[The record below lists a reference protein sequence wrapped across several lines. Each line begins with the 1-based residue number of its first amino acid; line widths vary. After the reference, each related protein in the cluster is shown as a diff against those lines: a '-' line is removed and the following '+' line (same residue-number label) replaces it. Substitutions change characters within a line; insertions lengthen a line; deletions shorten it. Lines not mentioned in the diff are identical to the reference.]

1 MPRRRFYAHPTS
13 FTLDRSRVALGREES
28 AHLINVLRL
37 RAGAEV
43 YVFDGEGREYVCT
56 VAASEGRRG
65 TAAREVVLDV
75 QGEVEPA
82 SAESPLDLTLA
93 AALLKGEKF
102 DTVVQKATE
111 LGAARVVPVLTER
124 GEVRWP
130 GRDGGESE
138 SAAAVKRVA
147 RWERIAIEA
156 AKQSGR
162 ARVPQVRAPIHLT
175 TLLSEVAHDLDGVG
189 ERRVFFTERGGRGL
203 VETVNDWPAVP
214 SRVTA
219 VVGPEG
225 GWEDGEIEQAVQA
238 GWCAVTLGGRVLRAE
253 TAAVVAAALLQHLCG
268 DLR

>member
-13 FTLDRSRVALGREES
+13 FTLDRSRVTLAREES
-28 AHLINVLRL
+28 AHLVNVLRL

-56 VAASEGRRG
+56 VAGGDGGRG
-65 TAAREVVLDV
+65 AAGREVVLDV
-75 QGEVEPA
+75 QGEAEPA
-82 SAESPLDLTLA
+82 RPESPLDLTLA

-130 GRDGGESE
+130 GHGDETE

-147 RWERIAIEA
+147 RWERIAVEA

-162 ARVPQVRAPIHLT
+162 ALVPKVRVPIHLT
-175 TLLSEVAHDLDGVG
+175 TLLSEVAHDLDGVE

-203 VETVNDWPAVP
+203 VETVTDWPASP

-219 VVGPEG
+219 LVGPEG
-225 GWEDGEIEQAVQA
+225 GWEDGEIEQALQA
-238 GWCAVTLGGRVLRAE
+238 GWCAVTMGGRVLRAE

>member
-13 FTLDRSRVALGREES
+13 FTLDRSRVTLAREES
-28 AHLINVLRL
+28 AHLVNVLRL

-43 YVFDGEGREYVCT
+43 YVFDGAGREYVCT
-56 VAASEGRRG
+56 VAASDGRRG
-65 TAAREVVLDV
+65 TAREVVLDV
-75 QGEVEPA
+75 QGEVGPA
-82 SAESPLDLTLA
+82 RPESRLDLTLA

-130 GRDGGESE
+130 GRGDETE
-138 SAAAVKRVA
+138 SAAALKRVA
-147 RWERIAIEA
+147 RWERIAVEA

-162 ARVPQVRAPIHLT
+162 ARVPSVRAPIHLT
-175 TLLSEVAHDLDGVG
+175 TLLSEVAHDLDGVE

-203 VETVNDWPAVP
+203 VETVNEWPAVP

-238 GWCAVTLGGRVLRAE
+238 GWCAVTLGGRVLRAD
-253 TAAVVAAALLQHLCG
+253 TAAVVAAAMLQHLCG

>member
-1 MPRRRFYAHPTS
+1 MARRRFYAHPTS
-13 FTLDRSRVALGREES
+13 FTLDRSRVTLAREES
-28 AHLINVLRL
+28 AHLTSVLRL

-56 VAASEGRRG
+56 VAGGEGRRG
-65 TAAREVVLDV
+65 AAQREVVLDV
-75 QGEVEPA
+75 QGEAEPA
-82 SAESPLDLTLA
+82 RPESPLELTLA

-102 DTVVQKATE
+102 DAVVQKATE

-130 GRDGGESE
+130 GRGDETE
-138 SAAAVKRVA
+138 SAAAVRRVA
-147 RWERIAIEA
+147 RWERIAVEA

-162 ARVPQVRAPIHLT
+162 ALVPQVRAPIHLT
-175 TLLSEVAHDLDGVG
+175 TLLSEVAHDLDGVE

-203 VETVNDWPAVP
+203 VETVGEWPASP
-214 SRVTA
+214 SRVT
-219 VVGPEG
+219 VLVGPEG
-225 GWEDGEIEQAVQA
+225 GWEDAEIEQAAQA
-238 GWCAVTLGGRVLRAE
+238 GWCAVTLAGRVLRAE

>member
-13 FTLDRSRVALGREES
+13 FTLDRSRVELAREEA
-28 AHLINVLRL
+28 AHLVNVLRL

-56 VAASEGRRG
+56 VAEREGGRG
-65 TAAREVVLDV
+65 AAREVVLDV
-75 QGEVEPA
+75 QGEAEPA
-82 SAESPLDLTLA
+82 RAESPLDLTLA

-111 LGAARVVPVLTER
+111 LGAARIVPVLTER

-130 GRDGGESE
+130 GHGDETE

-147 RWERIAIEA
+147 RWERIAVEA

-162 ARVPQVRAPIHLT
+162 ARVPPVRVPIHLT
-175 TLLSEVAHDLDGVG
+175 TLLSEVAHDLDGVE

-203 VETVNDWPAVP
+203 VETVNEWPASP
-214 SRVTA
+214 ARLTA
-219 VVGPEG
+219 AVGPEG
-225 GWEDGEIEQAVQA
+225 GWEDEEIEQAAQA

>member
-13 FTLDRSRVALGREES
+13 FTLDRSRVELAREEA
-28 AHLINVLRL
+28 AHLVNVLRL

-56 VAASEGRRG
+56 VAQGDGRRG
-65 TAAREVVLDV
+65 GAARAVVLDV
-75 QGEVEPA
+75 QGETEPA
-82 SAESPLDLTLA
+82 RAESPLELTLA

-130 GRDGGESE
+130 GRGDETE
-138 SAAAVKRVA
+138 SAAALKRVA
-147 RWERIAIEA
+147 RWERIAVEA

-162 ARVPQVRAPIHLT
+162 ARVPQVRVPIHLT
-175 TLLSEVAHDLDGVG
+175 TLLSEVAHDLDGVE

-203 VETVNDWPAVP
+203 VETVADWPAMP
-214 SRVTA
+214 ARATA
-219 VVGPEG
+219 LVGPEG

-253 TAAVVAAALLQHLCG
+253 TAAVVAAALFQHLCG